1 MDTLTLKIVFFA
13 GIVLF
18 FIIRYPYQQQ
28 NKKNQITDNRK
39 TSQEKL
45 LLVLVS
51 IGMLLIPNI
60 YVFSPL
66 LSFADYQLPETVS
79 IVGIVIYAISMYLFW
94 KSHHDLGQNW
104 SPSLEVR
111 AEHRLITNGIYKSI
125 RHPMYSSVWLWC
137 LAQALLLPNY
147 IAGFA
152 GIIGFG
158 ILYFLRVSNEEKM
171 MLDQFGDDYQSYM
184 QSTGRVLPKFFV

>member
-18 FIIRYPYQQQ
+18 FFIRYPYQQQ
-28 NKKNQITDNRK
+28 NKKNQITDDRK
-39 TSQEKL
+39 TSQEKF
-45 LLVLVS
+45 LLVLVFL
-51 IGMLLIPNI
+51 GMLLIPNI

-79 IVGIVIYAISMYLFW
+79 IVGILLYAISMYLFW

-104 SPSLEVR
+104 SPSLEMR
-111 AEHRLITNGIYKSI
+111 AEHTLITNGIYKSI
-125 RHPMYSSVWLWC
+125 RHPMYTSVWLWC

-147 IAGFA
+147 IAGFS
-152 GIIGFG
+152 GITSFA

-171 MLDQFGDDYQSYM
+171 MLDQFGDEYQSYM
-184 QSTGRVLPKFFV
+184 QSTGRVLPKLFF